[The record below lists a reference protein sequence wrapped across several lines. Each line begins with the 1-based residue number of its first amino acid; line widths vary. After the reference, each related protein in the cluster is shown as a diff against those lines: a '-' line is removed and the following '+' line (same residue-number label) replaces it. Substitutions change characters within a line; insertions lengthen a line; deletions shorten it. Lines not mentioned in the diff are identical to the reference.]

1 MTELTDWLL
10 KLWCLQPRL
19 VQMLSCMEC
28 FKLIVFHLDE
38 KLLLIFYILLCKVL
52 WLLDRTCG
60 SFILPLYFQYHSFF
74 FFNLFFCLFVYG
86 LTMQHV
92 GSSISGSPTRD
103 WTCTPCIGN
112 AVLTTGPSEKSW
124 YHSFI
129 VYTTLQCHL
138 FICFSPFSSVQFSS
152 VQLLSRVWLFV
163 TPWTAACQTSLSI
176 TNSRS
181 SPKLMSIESLMPSSH
196 LILCHPFLILPPI
209 PPSIR
214 VFSNESTLH
223 MRWPKYFILYHTVI
237 HPGMMTRF

>member
-1 MTELTDWLL
+1 
-10 KLWCLQPRL
+10 
-19 VQMLSCMEC
+19 MEC
-28 FKLIVFHLDE
+28 FNLIVFHLDE

-86 LTMQHV
+86 LTMQRV

-112 AVLTTGPSEKSW
+112 AVLTTGPSEKSR

-129 VYTTLQCHL
+129 AYTTLQCHL

-152 VQLLSRVWLFV
+152 VAQSCPTPCDPVNCSTPDLPVHHQLPEF
-163 TPWTAACQTSLSI
+163 TQTHVHWVVDAI
-176 TNSRS
+176 
-181 SPKLMSIESLMPSSH
+181 
-196 LILCHPFLILPPI
+196 
-209 PPSIR
+209 
-214 VFSNESTLH
+214 
-223 MRWPKYFILYHTVI
+223 
-237 HPGMMTRF
+237 